1 VTNKYVKKYLQS
13 VMAAKVAKDYI
24 HKVLADTRQE
34 NSRVPATLIIE
45 DIIKMLMEGGN
56 SQSS

>member
-1 VTNKYVKKYLQS
+1 
-13 VMAAKVAKDYI
+13 MAAKVAKDYI